1 MWYDAEINEQNM
13 RVVPNTNLN
22 DLLDASETRA
32 SIVVEVK

>member
-1 MWYDAEINEQNM
+1 MWYDAEFKGQNM
-13 RVVPNTNLN
+13 RVVPTKNLN